1 MKSIELE
8 RLVESYPHLEE
19 KAIVDFI
26 NGFDVMSDHLNEKKK
41 VSVKGP
47 SARFFDALT
56 GHAAKRE
63 VLIDRSV
70 HDSLVFVKNYV
81 LSNEERLVKNERFV
95 QEVMTGVGLLSSK
108 LQEVSEDTA
117 ILRESLGQ
125 LSEKVA
131 HLDEQ
136 KQLLSQRVA
145 LQELYNRAMS
155 EQKLALSIFALKDD
169 SLQPEQRLWL
179 LLTRLRDG
187 EFGRWVS
194 SVAVD
199 SKERQTLLA
208 ALKTL
213 RNECV
218 LILSQQTARSEHA
231 LIDRDTLYAQL
242 TADED
247 VLRDALCLVSGADT
261 NLLEPIILA
270 CNSGETLV
278 ADDDLPFVFS
288 NVSIV
293 EEMSRVLESGV
304 RHAAVY

>member
-1 MKSIELE
+1 
-8 RLVESYPHLEE
+8 
-19 KAIVDFI
+19 
-26 NGFDVMSDHLNEKKK
+26 
-41 VSVKGP
+41 
-47 SARFFDALT
+47 LT

-81 LSNEERLVKNERFV
+81 LSNEDRLVKNERFV
-95 QEVMTGVGLLSSK
+95 QEVMAGVGLLSSK
-108 LQEVSEDTA
+108 LQEVSGDTA
-117 ILRESLGQ
+117 VLRESLGQ

-131 HLDEQ
+131 HLEEQ
-136 KQLLSQRVA
+136 KQLLSRRVA

-155 EQKLALSIFALKDD
+155 EQKLALSIFALRDD

-187 EFGRWVS
+187 EFGRWS
-194 SVAVD
+194 AAAAAD
-199 SKERQTLLA
+199 SKERQTLLV
-208 ALKTL
+208 ALQTL

-218 LILSQQTARSEHA
+218 LILSQQTARSEHT

-242 TADED
+242 TADDD
-247 VLRDALCLVSGADT
+247 VLRDALCLVSDAET

-270 CNSGETLV
+270 CNSGDTFI
-278 ADDDLPFVFS
+278 AGDDLPFVFS

-293 EEMSRVLESGV
+293 EEMFRVLGSGG
-304 RHAAVY
+304 RHVATY